1 MRAKE
6 GLGFHGGIDDSL
18 TMEEKYLCFLCSLFH
33 LLLLDFFFSFYLTMG
48 LMVQSVLIRCV
59 NFTLMFK
66 ESIKEGKAHQ
76 GKDKVI

>member
-1 MRAKE
+1 MFSFPPFTV
-6 GLGFHGGIDDSL
+6 G
-18 TMEEKYLCFLCSLFH
+18 
-33 LLLLDFFFSFYLTMG
+33 FFFSFYLTMG